1 MRFAGRSALGLL
13 TLGFVNMIVPCPTL
27 AIMYSYALKSGNAA
41 KATAVFASYAVG
53 TAAALAVVIF
63 AIYKVANLVRRL
75 EQPWIEPLIM
85 RVAGVVTV
93 FFGIY
98 SLLTA

>member
-1 MRFAGRSALGLL
+1 MRFTGRSGLGLFI
-13 TLGFVNMIVPCPTL
+13 LGFVNMIVPCPTL
-27 AIMYSYALKSGNAA
+27 AIMYSYALKSGSAF
-41 KATAVFASYAVG
+41 KATSVFASYAVG

-63 AIYKVANLVRRL
+63 AIYKVANLMRRL

-98 SLLTA
+98 SLLTV